1 MTNLVTV
8 ATHRLARLV
17 GHAEPS
23 VPPRVATFIGIATLT
38 TSRPDLRGPYARPV
52 TADLLIDGH
61 GGVTVTA
68 VYVEPV
74 RLGSVTCA
82 ITLLPGTWRGTYV
95 AGVLR
100 LTLGLHLGI
109 NVLRGAE
116 DSDITL
122 SLTTEALGSRAEAD
136 GHITVTG
143 TATFQKGYLGGR
155 LATMVVNG
163 AISPALEMGPRR
175 SVA

>member
-1 MTNLVTV
+1 MT
-8 ATHRLARLV
+8 
-17 GHAEPS
+17 S
-23 VPPRVATFIGIATLT
+23 VYI
-38 TSRPDLRGPYARPV
+38 
-52 TADLLIDGH
+52 
-61 GGVTVTA
+61 
-68 VYVEPV
+68 EPV

-82 ITLLPGTWRGTYV
+82 ITLLPRTWRGTCV
-95 AGVLR
+95 AGELG

-122 SLTTEALGSRAEAD
+122 TLTTASLGSRAGAEGRIA
-136 GHITVTG
+136 VSG

-163 AISPALEMGPRR
+163 AITPVADIQPRR

>member
-1 MTNLVTV
+1 MGSFRLLADESCRSPNLVTV

-23 VPPRVATFIGIATLT
+23 VPSRVATFIG
-38 TSRPDLRGPYARPV
+38 
-52 TADLLIDGH
+52 
-61 GGVTVTA
+61 VTVTS
-68 VYVEPV
+68 VYIEPV

-95 AGVLR
+95 AGELR

-122 SLTTEALGSRAEAD
+122 TLTTASLGSRAGAEGRIA
-136 GHITVTG
+136 VSG

-163 AISPALEMGPRR
+163 AISPALEMGSRR